1 MEKIDYLLWTAPTQ
15 GAVQAVLEAGV
26 AALTVH
32 VAAEDIPN
40 PPLLLGR
47 GSELAAVV
55 SVWVDSIDQ
64 RGPIQDVLP
73 DADGYLVTESVP
85 QPRSVPPAITHFTW
99 FPKPDRLTSEEFFE
113 GWHVVHT
120 PSTWALHPTRC
131 GYVRD
136 SVARVLTPGSPRVDA
151 IVFEDFPTVEDYT
164 DPRKLFG
171 SKEALD
177 ETSRHLSSFADLE
190 TISSRPLYETVVR
203 SP

>member
-1 MEKIDYLLWTAPTQ
+1 MEKIDYLVWSPVDDNALPASDVVR
-15 GAVQAVLEAGV
+15 G
-26 AALTVH
+26 LTVYR
-32 VAAEDIPN
+32 AADDVPN

-47 GSELAAVV
+47 GAELVAVV
-55 SVWVDSIDQ
+55 SVWLDSIDE
-64 RGPIQDVLP
+64 RGPIEEALP
-73 DADGYLVTESVP
+73 GADGYLVTESVP
-85 QPRSVPPAITHFTW
+85 QPRSATAAITHFTW
-99 FPKPDRLTSEEFFE
+99 FPRPDRLTAEEFFL

-190 TISSRPLYETVVR
+190 TISSRPLYETVIR
-203 SP
+203 SI